1 MGEITVMA
9 KNDFKPFAT
18 GSGANVMSQTDWE
31 ALPALLAGFQSGKAS
46 SAQMNKAFR
55 QSSFIAA
62 ALAQFIAD
70 TNGPDVLDN
79 GNFSDIVLKLK
90 SAISTASTGRLLNVR
105 TFTSS
110 GTYTP
115 TAGTKF
121 VVVEVQGGG
130 GGSGGVPATGASSVA
145 ASGAGGAGAYAKAYI
160 TSGFSGVSVT
170 VGAAG
175 AAGTSGG
182 GDGGTGGTSSFG
194 SLVSCPG
201 GTGGVS
207 TGSVAVSF
215 PTSRGGS
222 TETAAPTGGNII
234 SSKGKGGAGS
244 TVVNGTVGNLGTGAA
259 SPFSAGGTGGDG
271 ENGSGAGGWINNVS
285 QPARAGYAGGKG
297 LVVVWEYA

>member
-46 SAQMNKAFR
+46 SAQINKAFR

-70 TNGPDVLDN
+70 TNGTDVLDN

-130 GGSGGVPATGASSVA
+130 GGSGGVPATGSSSVA

-170 VGAAG
+170 VGAGG

-194 SLVSCPG
+194 SLVVCPG
-201 GTGGVS
+201 GNGGLS
-207 TGSVAVSF
+207 TGTVAVSF

-222 TETAAPTGGNII
+222 SETAAPTGGNII

>member
-1 MGEITVMA
+1 MA

-46 SAQMNKAFR
+46 SAQINKAFR

-70 TNGPDVLDN
+70 TNGTDVLDN

-130 GGSGGVPATGASSVA
+130 GGSGGVPATGSSSVA

-170 VGAAG
+170 VGAGG

-194 SLVSCPG
+194 SLVVCPG
-201 GTGGVS
+201 GNGGLS
-207 TGSVAVSF
+207 TGTVAVSF

-222 TETAAPTGGNII
+222 SETAAPTGGNII

>member
-1 MGEITVMA
+1 MHRIDTPTAQKDKFGAGKNGFTRGNPQTGTPATELDDDYFDMLQEELATVVE
-9 KNDFKPFAT
+9 AT
-18 GSGANVMSQTDWE
+18 GV
-31 ALPALLAGFQSGKAS
+31 ALDKAKRNQLLTALNNLFP
-46 SAQMNKAFR
+46 
-55 QSSFIAA
+55 
-62 ALAQFIAD
+62 
-70 TNGPDVLDN
+70 T
-79 GNFSDIVLKLK
+79 
-90 SAISTASTGRLLNVR
+90 TGRLLNVK

-160 TSGFSGVSVT
+160 TSGFSGVPVT
-170 VGAAG
+170 VGAGG
-175 AAGTSGG
+175 AAGSSSG

-201 GTGGVS
+201 GTGGGS

-234 SSKGKGGAGS
+234 SSKGKAGAGS
-244 TVVNGTVGNLGTGAA
+244 TVVNGTVGNFGTGAA
-259 SPFSAGGTGGDG
+259 SPLSAGGTGGDG
-271 ENGSGAGGWINNVS
+271 ENGSGGGGWINFVS
-285 QPARAGYAGGKG
+285 QSARAGYAGGKG
-297 LVVVWEYA
+297 LIVVWEYA

>member
-1 MGEITVMA
+1 MA

-46 SAQMNKAFR
+46 SAQINKAFR

-70 TNGPDVLDN
+70 TNGTDVLDN

-130 GGSGGVPATGASSVA
+130 GGSGGVPATGSSSVA
-145 ASGAGGAGAYAKAYI
+145 ASGAGGSGAYAKAYI

-170 VGAAG
+170 VGAGG

-194 SLVSCPG
+194 SLVVCPG
-201 GTGGVS
+201 GNGGLS
-207 TGSVAVSF
+207 TGTVAVSF

-222 TETAAPTGGNII
+222 SETAAPTGGNII

>member
-1 MGEITVMA
+1 MA

-70 TNGPDVLDN
+70 TNGTDVLDN

-194 SLVSCPG
+194 SLVVCPG
-201 GTGGVS
+201 GNGGLS
-207 TGSVAVSF
+207 TGTVAVSF

-222 TETAAPTGGNII
+222 SETAAPTGGNII

>member
-1 MGEITVMA
+1 MA

-46 SAQMNKAFR
+46 SAQINKAFR

-70 TNGPDVLDN
+70 TNGTDVLDN

-130 GGSGGVPATGASSVA
+130 GGSGGVPATGSSSVA

-170 VGAAG
+170 VGAGG
-175 AAGTSGG
+175 AAGSSGG
-182 GDGGTGGTSSFG
+182 GDGGAGGTSSFG

-201 GTGGVS
+201 GTGG
-207 TGSVAVSF
+207 GSPRSVGVSF

-234 SSKGKGGAGS
+234 SSKGKAGAGS
-244 TVVNGTVGNLGTGAA
+244 TVVNGTVGNFGTGAA

-271 ENGSGAGGWINNVS
+271 ENGSGGGGWINFVS
-285 QPARAGYAGGKG
+285 QSARAGYAGGKG

>member
-70 TNGPDVLDN
+70 TNGTDVLDN

>member
-1 MGEITVMA
+1 MA

-46 SAQMNKAFR
+46 SAQINKAFR

-62 ALAQFIAD
+62 ALAQLIAD
-70 TNGPDVLDN
+70 TNGTEVLDN

-130 GGSGGVPATGASSVA
+130 GGSGGVPATGSSSVA

-170 VGAAG
+170 VGAGG
-175 AAGTSGG
+175 AAGSSGG
-182 GDGGTGGTSSFG
+182 GDGGAGGTSSFG

-201 GTGGVS
+201 GTGGGS

-234 SSKGKGGAGS
+234 SSKGKAGAGS
-244 TVVNGTVGNLGTGAA
+244 TVVNGTVGNFGTGAA

-271 ENGSGAGGWINNVS
+271 ENGSGGGGWINFVS
-285 QPARAGYAGGKG
+285 QSARAGYAGGKG

>member
-1 MGEITVMA
+1 MA

-70 TNGPDVLDN
+70 TNGTDVLDN

-271 ENGSGAGGWINNVS
+271 ENGSGAGGWINSVS

>member
-1 MGEITVMA
+1 MA

-46 SAQMNKAFR
+46 SAQINKAFR

-70 TNGPDVLDN
+70 TNGTDVLDN

-130 GGSGGVPATGASSVA
+130 GGSGGVPATGSSSVA

-170 VGAAG
+170 VGAGG
-175 AAGTSGG
+175 AAGSSGG
-182 GDGGTGGTSSFG
+182 GDGGAGGTSSFG

-201 GTGGVS
+201 GTGGCS

-234 SSKGKGGAGS
+234 SSKGKAGAGS
-244 TVVNGTVGNLGTGAA
+244 TVVNGTVGNFGTGAA

-271 ENGSGAGGWINNVS
+271 ENGSGGGGWINFVS
-285 QPARAGYAGGKG
+285 QSARAGCAGGKG

>member
-46 SAQMNKAFR
+46 SAQINKAFR

-70 TNGPDVLDN
+70 TNGTDVLDN

-130 GGSGGVPATGASSVA
+130 GGSGGVPATGSSSVA
-145 ASGAGGAGAYAKAYI
+145 ASGAGGSGAYAKAYI

-170 VGAAG
+170 VGAGG

-194 SLVSCPG
+194 SLVVCPG
-201 GTGGVS
+201 GNGGLS
-207 TGSVAVSF
+207 TGTVAVSF

-222 TETAAPTGGNII
+222 SETAAPTGGNII
-234 SSKGKGGAGS
+234 SSKGKGGAES

>member
-1 MGEITVMA
+1 MA

-46 SAQMNKAFR
+46 SAQINKAFR

-70 TNGPDVLDN
+70 TNGTDVLDN

-130 GGSGGVPATGASSVA
+130 GGSGGVPATGSSSVA

-170 VGAAG
+170 VGAGG
-175 AAGTSGG
+175 AAGSSGG
-182 GDGGTGGTSSFG
+182 GDGGAGGTSSFG

-201 GTGGVS
+201 GTGGGS

-234 SSKGKGGAGS
+234 SSKGKAGAGS
-244 TVVNGTVGNLGTGAA
+244 TVVNGAVGNFGTGAA

-271 ENGSGAGGWINNVS
+271 ENGSGGGGWINFVS
-285 QPARAGYAGGKG
+285 QSARAGYAGGKG

>member
-70 TNGPDVLDN
+70 TNGTDVLDN

-194 SLVSCPG
+194 SLVVCPG
-201 GTGGVS
+201 GNGGLS
-207 TGSVAVSF
+207 TGTVAVSF

-222 TETAAPTGGNII
+222 SETAAPTGGNII

>member
-46 SAQMNKAFR
+46 SAQINKAFR

-70 TNGPDVLDN
+70 TNGTDVLDN

-130 GGSGGVPATGASSVA
+130 GGSGGVPATGSSSVA

-170 VGAAG
+170 VGAGG
-175 AAGTSGG
+175 AAGSSGG
-182 GDGGTGGTSSFG
+182 GDGGAGGTSSFG

-201 GTGGVS
+201 GTGGRS

-234 SSKGKGGAGS
+234 SSKGKAGAGS
-244 TVVNGTVGNLGTGAA
+244 TVVNGTVGNFGTGAA

-271 ENGSGAGGWINNVS
+271 ENGSGGGGWINFVS
-285 QPARAGYAGGKG
+285 QSARAGYAGGKG

>member
-1 MGEITVMA
+1 MA

-46 SAQMNKAFR
+46 SAQINKAFR

-70 TNGPDVLDN
+70 TNGTDVLDN

-170 VGAAG
+170 VGAGG
-175 AAGTSGG
+175 AAGSSNG

-201 GTGGVS
+201 GTGSGS

-234 SSKGKGGAGS
+234 SSKGKAGAGS
-244 TVVNGTVGNLGTGAA
+244 TVVNGTVGNFGTGAA

-271 ENGSGAGGWINNVS
+271 ENGSGGGGWINFVS
-285 QPARAGYAGGKG
+285 QSAHAGYAGGKG

>member
-46 SAQMNKAFR
+46 SAQINKAFR

-70 TNGPDVLDN
+70 TNGTDVLDN

-130 GGSGGVPATGASSVA
+130 GGSGGVPATGSSSVA

-170 VGAAG
+170 VGAGG
-175 AAGTSGG
+175 AAGSSGG
-182 GDGGTGGTSSFG
+182 GDGGAGGTSSFG

-201 GTGGVS
+201 GTGGGS

-234 SSKGKGGAGS
+234 SSKGKAGAGS
-244 TVVNGTVGNLGTGAA
+244 TVVNGTVGNFGTGAA

-271 ENGSGAGGWINNVS
+271 ENGSGGGGWINFVS
-285 QPARAGYAGGKG
+285 QSARAGYAGGKG

>member
-46 SAQMNKAFR
+46 SAQINKAFR

-70 TNGPDVLDN
+70 TNGTDVLDN

-130 GGSGGVPATGASSVA
+130 GGSGGVPATGSSSVA
-145 ASGAGGAGAYAKAYI
+145 ASGAGGSGAYAKAYI

-170 VGAAG
+170 VGAGG

-194 SLVSCPG
+194 SLVVCPG
-201 GTGGVS
+201 GNGGLS
-207 TGSVAVSF
+207 TGTVAVSF

-222 TETAAPTGGNII
+222 SETAAPTGGNII

>member
-1 MGEITVMA
+1 MA

-70 TNGPDVLDN
+70 TNGTDVLDN

-130 GGSGGVPATGASSVA
+130 GGSGGVPATGASSIA

-201 GTGGVS
+201 GTGGGS

-244 TVVNGTVGNLGTGAA
+244 TVINDTVGNLGTGAA

>member
-1 MGEITVMA
+1 MA

-70 TNGPDVLDN
+70 TNGTDVLDN

-130 GGSGGVPATGASSVA
+130 GGSGGVPATGPSSVA

-170 VGAAG
+170 VGAGG

-271 ENGSGAGGWINNVS
+271 ENGSGAGGWINKVS

>member
-1 MGEITVMA
+1 MA

-46 SAQMNKAFR
+46 SAQINKAFR

-70 TNGPDVLDN
+70 TNGTDVLDN

-130 GGSGGVPATGASSVA
+130 GGSGGVPATGSSSVA

-170 VGAAG
+170 VGAGG
-175 AAGTSGG
+175 AAGSSGG
-182 GDGGTGGTSSFG
+182 GDGGAGGTSSFG

-201 GTGGVS
+201 GTGGGS

-234 SSKGKGGAGS
+234 SSKGKVGAGS
-244 TVVNGTVGNLGTGAA
+244 TVVNGTVGNFGTGAA

-271 ENGSGAGGWINNVS
+271 ENGSGGGGWINFVS
-285 QPARAGYAGGKG
+285 QSARAGYAGGKG

>member
-1 MGEITVMA
+1 MA

-46 SAQMNKAFR
+46 SAQINKAFR

-70 TNGPDVLDN
+70 TNGTDVLDN

-130 GGSGGVPATGASSVA
+130 GGSGGVPATGSSSVA

-170 VGAAG
+170 VGAGG
-175 AAGTSGG
+175 AAGSSGG
-182 GDGGTGGTSSFG
+182 GDGGAGGTSSFG

-201 GTGGVS
+201 GTGGRS

-234 SSKGKGGAGS
+234 SSKGKAGAGS
-244 TVVNGTVGNLGTGAA
+244 TVVNGTVGNFGTGAA

-271 ENGSGAGGWINNVS
+271 ENGSGGGGWINFVS
-285 QPARAGYAGGKG
+285 QSARAGYAGGKG